1 VFNSTVR
8 LQRCLP
14 VLATSVVLLTGC
26 GVAGTEFHPGVAAQ
40 VGDDTITTKHIDQ
53 VTADYC
59 AGVQALF
66 KDEGQADALQPRSGR
81 TVTQT
86 LTSDLITRSAVEQL
100 AEDYDVEPTSTYK
113 TSLAQLDTLL
123 AKLDDDQRDAVIEYV
138 SAFPFAQDVL
148 TTIGGIELSKSG
160 GGTASDE
167 DKYAAGQD
175 VLKKWIADHD
185 VEVNPKYG
193 LDVSTGS
200 PVDTD
205 VSYALSRTAKDGLSP
220 DDSTD
225 YAAALPDSQSCL
237 LPPDQ

>member
-1 VFNSTVR
+1 MLR
-8 LQRCLP
+8 ALP
-14 VLATSVVLLTGC
+14 VLPVVSVLLLTGC

-40 VGDDTITTKHIDQ
+40 VGDDTITTRHVDQ

-59 AGVQALF
+59 AGVEAVL
-66 KDEGQADALQPRSGR
+66 KDEGQAADLQPRPGR
-81 TVTQT
+81 TLTQK

-100 AEDYDVEPTSTYK
+100 AEDYDVEPTSTFK
-113 TSLAQLDTLL
+113 TELAQLDTLL
-123 AKLDDDQRDAVIEYV
+123 VNLDDDQRDAVIEYV
-138 SAFPFAQDVL
+138 TAFPFARDVL

-160 GGTASDE
+160 TTNASDD

-175 VLKKWIADHD
+175 VLKQWIADHD

-193 LDVSTGS
+193 LDVSTGG

-205 VSYALSRTAKDGLSP
+205 VSYALSKTAKDGLAP
-220 DDSTD
+220 DDSTT

-237 LPPDQ
+237 LPPPQ